1 MGRTLFRK
9 AKLGG
14 KTTKTRAKMSIVD
27 VARIAEVSTA
37 TVSRVLNAP
46 GSVRAETA
54 DRVHAAMQ
62 RLGFS
67 LPTVRR
73 GPKIGPRAPGARP
86 NQIAVIV
93 VGKSLRWFEQP
104 AMGGIL
110 AGITSA
116 ARQAKMRV
124 LLEESDSS
132 HCDIPRLLQN
142 RSAAGAILL
151 ADPASSKTL
160 FERCDNHVPL
170 VWIANCPAL
179 ASTVKVEQVWADD
192 AAIGC
197 MAYQQLADL
206 GCRQLFCL
214 CDQPE
219 YEPMRRRAQAFA
231 HAAAEDSRLV
241 HFILRRRDALVLD
254 SFGSHTSIGDSLD
267 ELARILAGEITSET
281 KAGVFLPT
289 DLLAAQI
296 YPLLYQNKITP
307 GHDLTVATVANEYL
321 RRAALIPEPISIDI
335 GSEAIG
341 RTALERL
348 LRRIA
353 NPAEPA
359 KCTLVAPSLDGQRD
373 S

>member
-1 MGRTLFRK
+1 
-9 AKLGG
+9 
-14 KTTKTRAKMSIVD
+14 MSIVD

-62 RLGFS
+62 RLGYS

-73 GPKIGPRAPGARP
+73 GPKIGPRASGAKP
-86 NQIAVIV
+86 KQIAVIAI
-93 VGKSLRWFEQP
+93 GKSLRWFERP

-124 LLEESDSS
+124 LLEESDSTQ
-132 HCDIPRLLQN
+132 CDVPGLLKN
-142 RSAAGAILL
+142 RGAAGAILM
-151 ADPASSKTL
+151 ADPAASKAL
-160 FERCDNHVPL
+160 LEQGADHVPL
-170 VWIANCPAL
+170 VWIASSAAL
-179 ASTVKVEQVWADD
+179 ASTLNVEQVWADD

-197 MAYQQLADL
+197 LAYQQLADT
-206 GCRQLFCL
+206 GCQQFFCL

-219 YEPMRRRAQAFA
+219 HEPMRRRAQAFA
-231 HAAAEDSRLV
+231 HAAAEDSKRV
-241 HFILRRRDALVLD
+241 YFVLRRREALVLD
-254 SFGSHTSIGDSLD
+254 SFGSNTAVGDGLD
-267 ELARILAGEITSET
+267 ELARILAGKITPDT
-281 KAGVFLPT
+281 KAGLFLPT
-289 DLLAAQI
+289 DLLAAQV
-296 YPLLYQNKITP
+296 YPLLYQNKIVP
-307 GHDLTVATVANEYL
+307 GRDVTVATVANEYL
-321 RRAALIPEPISIDI
+321 RRATLIPDPISIDI

-341 RTALERL
+341 RAAFERL

-359 KCTLVAPSLDGQRD
+359 KRTLVAPALDAQSG

>member
-1 MGRTLFRK
+1 
-9 AKLGG
+9 
-14 KTTKTRAKMSIVD
+14 MSIVD
-27 VARIAEVSTA
+27 VAKIAEVSPA

-62 RLGFS
+62 RLGYS
-67 LPTVRR
+67 VPTVRR
-73 GPKIGPRAPGARP
+73 GPKMGPRASAARP
-86 NQIAVIV
+86 SQIAVIT

-116 ARQAKMRV
+116 ARQSKMRV
-124 LLEESDSS
+124 LLEESDAANG
-132 HCDIPRLLQN
+132 DLTRLLQN
-142 RSAAGAILL
+142 HSAAGAILL
-151 ADPASSKTL
+151 GDPEASKTL
-160 FERCDNHVPL
+160 LERCAKHVPL
-170 VWIANCPAL
+170 VWIASAPAL
-179 ASTVKVEQVWADD
+179 ASLVKVEQVWADD

-197 MAYQQLADL
+197 LAYQQLADA

-219 YEPMRRRAQAFA
+219 SEPMRHRAQAFA
-231 HAAAEDSRLV
+231 HTAAEDSRQV
-241 HFILRRRDALVLD
+241 HFVLRRRDALVLD
-254 SFGSHTSIGDSLD
+254 SFGSHTSVGDSLD
-267 ELARILAGEITSET
+267 DLARLLAGQITSET
-281 KAGVFLPT
+281 KAGLFLPT
-289 DLLAAQI
+289 DLLAAQV
-296 YPLLYQNKITP
+296 YPLLYQNKIVP
-307 GHDLTVATVANEYL
+307 GRDLTVATVSNEYL

-341 RTALERL
+341 RAAFERL

-359 KCTLVAPSLDGQRD
+359 KRTLVAPSVNGQSD
-373 S
+373 

>member
-1 MGRTLFRK
+1 
-9 AKLGG
+9 
-14 KTTKTRAKMSIVD
+14 MSIVD

-46 GSVRAETA
+46 GSVRTETA

-62 RLGFS
+62 RLGYS

-86 NQIAVIV
+86 NQIAVIA
-93 VGKSLRWFEQP
+93 VGKSQRWLEQP

-110 AGITSA
+110 SGITSA
-116 ARQAKMRV
+116 ARQSKMRV
-124 LLEESDSS
+124 LLDESDPT
-132 HCDIPRLLQN
+132 HGDIPGLLQN
-142 RSAAGAILL
+142 HSAAGAILL
-151 ADPASSKTL
+151 AEPAALKTL
-160 FERCDNHVPL
+160 LERCGDHVPL
-170 VWIANCPAL
+170 VWIASSPTL
-179 ASTVKVEQVWADD
+179 ASMAKIEQVWADD

-197 MAYQQLADL
+197 LAYQQLADR

-219 YEPMRRRAQAFA
+219 FEPMRRRAQAFA
-231 HAAAEDSRLV
+231 HAAAEDSKPV
-241 HFILRRRDALVLD
+241 HFVLRRREALVLD
-254 SFGSHTSIGDSLD
+254 SFGSHTLVGESLD
-267 ELARILAGEITSET
+267 ELARLLAGQITPKT
-281 KAGVFLPT
+281 KAGLFLPT

-307 GHDLTVATVANEYL
+307 GRDVTVASVANEYL

-341 RTALERL
+341 RAAFERL
-348 LRRIA
+348 IRRVA
-353 NPAEPA
+353 NPAEPV
-359 KCTLVAPSLDGQRD
+359 KRTLIAPSLNGQSD

>member
-1 MGRTLFRK
+1 
-9 AKLGG
+9 
-14 KTTKTRAKMSIVD
+14 MSIVE
-27 VARIAEVSTA
+27 VAKIAEVSTS

-62 RLGFS
+62 RLGYS
-67 LPTVRR
+67 VPMVRR
-73 GPKIGPRAPGARP
+73 GPKIGPRAPSARS
-86 NQIAVIV
+86 NQIAVITID
-93 VGKSLRWFEQP
+93 KNLRHGSEQP

-142 RSAAGAILL
+142 LGAAGAILL
-151 ADPASSKTL
+151 ADPAASKIL
-160 FERCDNHVPL
+160 LERCDNNHVPL
-170 VWIANCPAL
+170 VWIASAPAL
-179 ASTVKVEQVWADD
+179 ASTLKIEQVWADD

-197 MAYQQLADL
+197 LAYQQLADA
-206 GCRQLFCL
+206 GCRQFFCL

-219 YEPMRRRAQAFA
+219 YEPMRRRAQAFS
-231 HAAAEDSRLV
+231 HAAAEDHRLV
-241 HFILRRRDALVLD
+241 HFVLRRRDPLVLD
-254 SFGSHTSIGDSLD
+254 SFGSHTSVGDSLD
-267 ELARILAGEITSET
+267 ELARILAVKITSET
-281 KAGVFLPT
+281 KAGLFLPT
-289 DLLAAQI
+289 DLLAAQV
-296 YPLLYQNKITP
+296 YPLLYQNKIVP
-307 GHDLTVATVANEYL
+307 GRDLTVATVANEYL

-341 RTALERL
+341 RAALERL
-348 LRRIA
+348 IRRIA
-353 NPAEPA
+353 NPAEPV
-359 KCTLVAPSLDGQRD
+359 KRTLVAPSLNGQSD

>member
-1 MGRTLFRK
+1 
-9 AKLGG
+9 
-14 KTTKTRAKMSIVD
+14 MSIVD

-62 RLGFS
+62 QLGYS

-73 GPKIGPRAPGARP
+73 GPKIGPRTSGSRP
-86 NQIAVIV
+86 NQIAVLA
-93 VGKSLRWFEQP
+93 VGKSLRWLEQP

-124 LLEESDSS
+124 LLEELDPAD
-132 HCDIPRLLQN
+132 CDIPNLLQN
-142 RSAAGAILL
+142 RCAAGAIVL
-151 ADPASSKTL
+151 ADPKTSKAI
-160 FERCDNHVPL
+160 FERCADFVPL
-170 VWIANCPAL
+170 VWIASAAVL
-179 ASTVKVEQVWADD
+179 ASMVKVEQVWADD

-197 MAYQQLADL
+197 LAYQKLAGA
-206 GCRQLFCL
+206 GCGQFFCL

-219 YEPMRRRAQAFA
+219 REPMRGRCQAFS
-231 HAAAEDSRLV
+231 HAAAEDSSLV

-254 SFGSHTSIGDSLD
+254 SFGSHLSVGDSL
-267 ELARILAGEITSET
+267 EQLAQILAGKISPET
-281 KAGVFLPT
+281 KPGMFLPT
-289 DLLAAQI
+289 DLLAAQV
-296 YPLLYQNKITP
+296 YPLLYQNKIVP
-307 GHDLTVATVANEYL
+307 GRDLIVATVTNEYL

-341 RTALERL
+341 RAAFERL
-348 LRRIA
+348 IRRIA

-359 KCTLVAPSLDGQRD
+359 KRTLVAPSLDGQGA

>member
-1 MGRTLFRK
+1 
-9 AKLGG
+9 
-14 KTTKTRAKMSIVD
+14 
-27 VARIAEVSTA
+27 
-37 TVSRVLNAP
+37 
-46 GSVRAETA
+46 VRAETA

-86 NQIAVIV
+86 NQIAVII

-124 LLEESDSS
+124 LLEESDSA
-132 HCDIPRLLQN
+132 HCDIPNLLKN
-142 RSAAGAILL
+142 RSAAGAILM
-151 ADPASSKTL
+151 ADPATSKTL
-160 FERCDNHVPL
+160 LERCANHVPI
-170 VWIANCPAL
+170 VWIASNPAL
-179 ASTVKVEQVWADD
+179 AATVNVEQVWADD

-197 MAYQQLADL
+197 LAYQRLADL

-219 YEPMRRRAQAFA
+219 YEPMRCRAQAFA
-231 HAAAEDSRLV
+231 HAAAEDSTTV
-241 HFILRRRDALVLD
+241 HFILRRREALVLD

-267 ELARILAGEITSET
+267 ELTRILAGEITSET
-281 KAGVFLPT
+281 KAGLFLPT
-289 DLLAAQI
+289 DLLAAQV
-296 YPLLYQNKITP
+296 YPLLYQNKIPP
-307 GHDLTVATVANEYL
+307 GRDLIVATVANEYL
-321 RRAALIPEPISIDI
+321 RRAALIPEPIGIDI

-341 RTALERL
+341 RAALERL

-359 KCTLVAPSLDGQRD
+359 KRTLVAPSSNGSSD